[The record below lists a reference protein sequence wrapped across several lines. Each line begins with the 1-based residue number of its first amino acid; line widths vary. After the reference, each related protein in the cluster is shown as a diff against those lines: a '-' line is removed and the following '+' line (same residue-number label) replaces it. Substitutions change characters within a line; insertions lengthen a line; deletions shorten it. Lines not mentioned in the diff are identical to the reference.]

1 MVEKKTKKTLTIS
14 TSKPYNISNY
24 KQQKGKTS
32 VVVEKKVSRRWN
44 EKKPQSRVNDFNRTK
59 PKENFFP
66 KKPPINRNYDIR
78 KIAEERATKRF
89 KSEKENLKKRKI
101 KILIITK
108 LRLKK
113 LLEKLIFL
121 TKLLFKSFQI
131 EWLCKLAK

>member
-89 KSEKENLKKRKI
+89 KSEKENLQAKKGGLVKNKPFTQR
-101 KILIITK
+101 
-108 LRLKK
+108 R
-113 LLEKLIFL
+113 ENNNFG
-121 TKLLFKSFQI
+121 S
-131 EWLCKLAK
+131 